1 MTAVTSH
8 RLTCGHHELRVAD
21 GTVVGRAWRWPGRA
35 RGFGLSLE
43 GIYWRAGNPSI
54 NGGITTTSCKT
65 LRDCRNKASTVL
77 DIVRAI
83 RQQELNCKPTES

>member
-1 MTAVTSH
+1 MLITSH
-8 RLTCGHHELRVAD
+8 RLTCGHHELRTAD

-43 GIYWRAGNPSI
+43 GICWRAGNPSI

-65 LRDCRNKASTVL
+65 LTDCRDKASAALVA
-77 DIVRAI
+77 VRAI
-83 RQQELNCKPTES
+83 RGQT